1 MCEDIENGE
10 RGVNS
15 VKDLLQ
21 TFFISIF
28 LYAFFGEIII
38 LYTTFLY
45 QAFVQIFYN
54 YVFKTEKISFKVIIQ
69 YVHNT
74 YKRHLKLL
82 YPFYSYTMTC
92 MYICC
97 CPTAQLF
104 FSLGFY
110 MQYYVDKSLIRVL
123 YAAITLPIIL
133 ILKLSGK
140 NVKIVHNKKGPYKK
154 VQ

>member
-45 QAFVQIFYN
+45 KAFVQIFYN
-54 YVFKTEKISFKVIIQ
+54 YVFKKEKISFKVII
-69 YVHNT
+69 
-74 YKRHLKLL
+74 
-82 YPFYSYTMTC
+82 
-92 MYICC
+92 
-97 CPTAQLF
+97 
-104 FSLGFY
+104 
-110 MQYYVDKSLIRVL
+110 
-123 YAAITLPIIL
+123 
-133 ILKLSGK
+133 
-140 NVKIVHNKKGPYKK
+140 
-154 VQ
+154 